1 MPQLDGQ
8 ETNKLDDSGDRGAA
22 TRKNINQN
30 AAELDSVVLYVGN
43 IPFASHWS
51 QVRDLFTQSGKVLR
65 VDSASDGRGNPKG
78 FATVT
83 MGSNAEA
90 KTAIE
95 MFHGSDF
102 GGRCL
107 YVRMNR
113 EQQKEKTNQIP
124 ALGFDISVSSHAEI
138 SSSDVVQVDTTSQF
152 KGVSIATQTFDFE
165 KIHQC
170 FQRDVDEEVMQDLI
184 TELATAKLLQ
194 QQALNASQKFKEEKE
209 DMDGFLNG
217 LLLRLENVGLL
228 LSSPNPAC
236 VVSQPPSKIPALYR
250 PVAVRP
256 QLFTIVYV
264 GNLNLS
270 VTLSDLKELF
280 RNVGNVI
287 RVSIETDDKDASK
300 VNGAVTLS
308 TWNEAKKAVDMY
320 HGFEWKGR
328 RIEVQRNV
336 AEGSD

>member
-1 MPQLDGQ
+1 
-8 ETNKLDDSGDRGAA
+8 
-22 TRKNINQN
+22 
-30 AAELDSVVLYVGN
+30 
-43 IPFASHWS
+43 
-51 QVRDLFTQSGKVLR
+51 
-65 VDSASDGRGNPKG
+65 
-78 FATVT
+78 
-83 MGSNAEA
+83 
-90 KTAIE
+90 

-124 ALGFDISVSSHAEI
+124 ALCFDISVSSHAEI
-138 SSSDVVQVDTTSQF
+138 SSSDVVQVDTTSHF

-184 TELATAKLLQ
+184 AELATAKLLQ
-194 QQALNASQKFKEEKE
+194 KQALNASQKLKEEKE

-217 LLLRLENVGLL
+217 LLLRLEN
-228 LSSPNPAC
+228 
-236 VVSQPPSKIPALYR
+236 IPALYR

-287 RVSIETDDKDASK
+287 RVSVETDDKDASK

-336 AEGSD
+336 AEGSDKNLARNIEQQQKQQLHQVQKLQQQRQNNEAAIDQINKQQAWMKQCR